1 MDNVRHCHVKVLRN
15 TKFDCQNPPLQVRKL
30 SRARHIRNKAKCGKK
45 QLPASAFSFICMFHL
60 FLKSSLFRDYSR
72 KPGFCDTHPLVMGHT
87 SAHRPAQNSRNGP
100 NEALINT
107 GIGLNSNLRDDQ
119 ACFVHDIL

>member
-1 MDNVRHCHVKVLRN
+1 ME
-15 TKFDCQNPPLQVRKL
+15 
-30 SRARHIRNKAKCGKK
+30 
-45 QLPASAFSFICMFHL
+45 
-60 FLKSSLFRDYSR
+60 Y
-72 KPGFCDTHPLVMGHT
+72 T
-87 SAHRPAQNSRNGP
+87 SARQLALNSRNGP